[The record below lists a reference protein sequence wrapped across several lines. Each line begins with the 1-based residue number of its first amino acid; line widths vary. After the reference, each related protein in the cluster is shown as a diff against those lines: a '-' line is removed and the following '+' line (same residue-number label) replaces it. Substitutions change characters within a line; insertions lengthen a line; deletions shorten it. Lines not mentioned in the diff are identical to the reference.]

1 MYSLVKV
8 SFDQTI
14 YFRIYYHCNL
24 PPFTYFA
31 LNMIYNRSFKT
42 LFVGIL
48 MTGAACQSP
57 SEETPERS
65 AGIDLAD
72 MDTTVSPR
80 EDFYRFANGGWLD
93 RTEIPADE
101 GRWSSFNEL
110 RDNNNN
116 VLLEVLENAT
126 ASGKYDAS
134 SDQMKAAQFYEVGM
148 DSTLAEQVGVEP
160 LKPWLQKI
168 DAAPDVKSLRS
179 VLGELRMK
187 GISPFFSM
195 YVTTDRKKSDEMIM
209 HVSQGG
215 LGLPNR
221 DYYTQSDSTS
231 KAIKTQYVA
240 FITDMLGYIGYEAP
254 AAQQSAQAIMEF
266 ETALAE
272 ASMTN
277 VERRDPVK
285 TYNKYALAE
294 LDRQTPQFQWS
305 AFFEQLDADPVD
317 SVVVGQPAFLKKMDE
332 LLARQDLSVIKD
344 YLKFN
349 VINEAAAYLNHE
361 VVNRNFEFYGKVI
374 QGTDEMRPRWKRVLG
389 DTDDAVGFA
398 VGKLYVDDV
407 FPPAAKDSAEQMVEY
422 IKKSFANRI
431 QQLPWMSDETKA
443 RAQEKLESFNV
454 KIGYPDTWET
464 YEDLTIGDSSYLANV
479 YSANEYAMRDN
490 LDKLGKPVDKEE
502 WFMTPQT
509 VNAYYSPTFNEIVF
523 PAGILQPPFY
533 DYRADAA
540 VNFGGIGAVI
550 GHEISHGFD
559 DNGSRYDNKG
569 NMNNWWTEEDRQKFD
584 ERTGQLAAQYDAY
597 EPLDSVFVNGKFTL
611 GENIGDLGGVLAAY
625 DGLELY
631 LEDQGRPENLQGF
644 TPEQRFFIS
653 WATIWRT
660 KAKDESIRNQVMT
673 DPHSPGIYRA
683 TGPLTNVE
691 GFYEAFNVSES
702 DPMYKADSARVY
714 IW

>member
-1 MYSLVKV
+1 MTPYYLSSL
-8 SFDQTI
+8 
-14 YFRIYYHCNL
+14 L
-24 PPFTYFA
+24 LA
-31 LNMIYNRSFKT
+31 
-42 LFVGIL
+42 
-48 MTGAACQSP
+48 GAVAFGTACQSP
-57 SEETPERS
+57 SEEATDEPV
-65 AGIDLAD
+65 GINLAD
-72 MDTTVSPR
+72 MDTTVAPS
-80 EDFYRFANGGWLD
+80 EDFYQFANGGWMNH
-93 RTEIPADE
+93 TEIPADE

-110 RDNNNN
+110 RDYNNG
-116 VLLEVLENAT
+116 VLLEVLESAT
-126 ASGKYDAS
+126 ASGKYDAD
-134 SDQMKAAQFYEVGM
+134 SDQMKAARFYEVGM
-148 DSTLAEQVGVEP
+148 DSALAEGVGVKP
-160 LKPWLQKI
+160 LQPLLTSI
-168 DAAPDVKSLRS
+168 DQAQSVKELLPVMGDLR
-179 VLGELRMK
+179 RR
-187 GISPFFSM
+187 GIAPFFSM

-221 DYYTQSDSTS
+221 DYYTQTDSTS
-231 KAIKTQYVA
+231 EAIKAEYVN
-240 FITDMLGYIGYEAP
+240 FITDMLGFIGYDEEKA
-254 AAQQSAQAIMEF
+254 QSAAPGIMQL

-277 VERRDPVK
+277 VEERDPIK
-285 TYNKYALAE
+285 TYNKFALSE
-294 LDRQTPQFQWS
+294 LDQQTPQFQWS
-305 AFFEQLDADPVD
+305 AFFEQLEADPVD
-317 SVVVGQPAFLKKMDE
+317 SVVVGQPDFLKEMNE
-332 LLARQDLSVIKD
+332 LLAQQEVSVIKD

-349 VINEAAAYLNHE
+349 VINDAAAYLNHE
-361 VVNRNFEFYGKVI
+361 IVNRNFEFYGKVI
-374 QGTDEMRPRWKRVLG
+374 RGTDEMRPRWKRVL
-389 DTDDAVGFA
+389 DNTDDAVGFA

-407 FPPAAKDSAEQMVEY
+407 FPPAAKDSAQQMVEY
-422 IKKSFANRI
+422 IKKAFAARI
-431 QQLPWMSDETKA
+431 NQLPWMSEDTKA

-464 YEDLTIGDSSYLANV
+464 YEDLPIGDSSFLQNV
-479 YSANEYAMRDN
+479 YAANTFGLRDN
-490 LDKLGKPVDKEE
+490 LDKLGKPVDKDE
-502 WFMTPQT
+502 WFMSPQT

-559 DNGSRYDNKG
+559 DNGSRFDQEG
-569 NMNNWWTEEDRQKFD
+569 NMNNWWTEEDREKFD

-631 LEDQGRPENLQGF
+631 LKDQGRPEDLQGF

-660 KAKDESIRNQVMT
+660 KYKNETLRNQVMT
-673 DPHSPGIYRA
+673 DPHSPGMYRA
-683 TGPLTNVE
+683 TGPLTNVD
-691 GFYEAFNVSES
+691 GFYEAFKINTT

>member
-1 MYSLVKV
+1 MLPKKMTLPHLLSVLLVG
-8 SFDQTI
+8 T
-14 YFRIYYHCNL
+14 
-24 PPFTYFA
+24 TA
-31 LNMIYNRSFKT
+31 
-42 LFVGIL
+42 VG
-48 MTGAACQSP
+48 TACQST
-57 SEETPERS
+57 SEEAP
-65 AGIDLAD
+65 AGPIGINLAD
-72 MDTTVSPR
+72 MDTTVAPG
-80 EDFYRFANGGWLD
+80 EDFYRFVNGGWMD

-110 RDNNNN
+110 RDYNND
-116 VLLEVLENAT
+116 VLLGVLENAS
-126 ASGKYDAS
+126 ASGKYDAH
-134 SDQMKAAQFYEVGM
+134 SDQMKAARFYEVGL
-148 DSTLAEQVGVEP
+148 DSALAEQVGVKP
-160 LKPWLQKI
+160 LQPLLTQI
-168 DAAPDVKSLRS
+168 DEAQHVAELRS
-179 VLGELRMK
+179 VMAALRTK

-195 YVTTDRKKSDEMIM
+195 YVTTDRKKSNEMIM

-221 DYYTQSDSTS
+221 DYYTQRDSTS
-231 KAIKTQYVA
+231 EAIQAQYVE
-240 FITDMLGYIGYEAP
+240 FITDMLGFIGYEKAEAQS
-254 AAQQSAQAIMEF
+254 AAQHIMQL

-277 VERRDPVK
+277 VEERDPIK
-285 TYNKYALAE
+285 TYNKVALE
-294 LDRQTPQFQWS
+294 VLDQQTPQFQWS
-305 AFFEQLDADPVD
+305 AFFDQLEADPVD
-317 SVVVGQPAFLKKMDE
+317 SVVVGQPDFLQEMNT
-332 LLARQDLSVIKD
+332 LLAQQDLSVIKD

-349 VINEAAAYLNHE
+349 VINAAAAYLNHA
-361 VVNRNFEFYGKVI
+361 VVKRNFEFYGKVI
-374 QGTDEMRPRWKRVLG
+374 QGTDEMRPRWKRVLSN
-389 DTDDAVGFA
+389 TDNAIGFA

-407 FPPAAKDSAEQMVEY
+407 FPPAAKDSAQQMVEY
-422 IKKSFANRI
+422 IKKAFAARI
-431 QQLPWMSDETKA
+431 NQLPWMSADTKA

-454 KIGYPDTWET
+454 KIGYPDTWQT
-464 YEDLTIGDSSYLANV
+464 YEDLTIGDSSYLQNV
-479 YSANEYAMRDN
+479 YAANAFDLRDN
-490 LDKLGKPVDKEE
+490 LDKLGKPVDKDE

-559 DNGSRYDNKG
+559 DNGSRFDQEG
-569 NMNNWWTEEDRQKFD
+569 NMNNWWTEEDREKFD

-631 LEDQGRPENLQGF
+631 LKDQGRPEDIQGF

-660 KAKDESIRNQVMT
+660 KYKNETLRNQVMT
-673 DPHSPGIYRA
+673 DPHSPGMYRA
-683 TGPLTNVE
+683 TGPLANVD
-691 GFYEAFNVSES
+691 GFYEAFGIHAN

>member
-1 MYSLVKV
+1 MMTLRTTCSL
-8 SFDQTI
+8 
-14 YFRIYYHCNL
+14 
-24 PPFTYFA
+24 
-31 LNMIYNRSFKT
+31 
-42 LFVGIL
+42 IL
-48 MTGAACQSP
+48 IGSLAIGLACQST
-57 SEETPERS
+57 SEESTDKS
-65 AGIDLAD
+65 FGISLND
-72 MDTTVSPR
+72 MDTTVAPS
-80 EDFYRFANGGWLD
+80 EDFYRFANGGWMD
-93 RTEIPADE
+93 RTEIPSDE

-110 RDNNNN
+110 RDYNNE

-126 ASGKYDAS
+126 ASGKYNDD
-134 SDQMKAAQFYEVGM
+134 SDQMKAARFYEVGM
-148 DSTLAEQVGVEP
+148 DSALAEQVGVKP
-160 LKPWLQKI
+160 LQPMLDAIEQAKSVKELQTVMG
-168 DAAPDVKSLRS
+168 DLR
-179 VLGELRMK
+179 RQ

-195 YVTTDRKKSDEMIM
+195 YVSTDRKKSDEMIM

-231 KAIKTQYVA
+231 EAIKKEYVD
-240 FITDMLGYIGYEAP
+240 FIADMLGFVGYEADKAQS
-254 AAQQSAQAIMEF
+254 AAQSIMQL
-266 ETALAE
+266 ETELAE

-277 VERRDPVK
+277 VERRDPIK
-285 TYNKYALAE
+285 TYNKVALSE
-294 LDRQTPQFQWS
+294 LDQQTPQFKWS
-305 AFFEQLDADPVD
+305 ALFEQLEADPVD
-317 SVVVGQPAFLKKMDE
+317 SVVVGQPDFLKKMNA
-332 LLARQDLSVIKD
+332 LLSQQEVATLKD
-344 YLKFN
+344 YLTYN
-349 VINEAAAYLNHE
+349 VINDAAAYLNHE
-361 VVNRNFEFYGKVI
+361 IVNRNFEFYGKVI
-374 QGTDEMRPRWKRVLG
+374 QGTDEMRPRWKRVL
-389 DTDDAVGFA
+389 DNTDNAVGFA

-407 FPPAAKDSAEQMVEY
+407 FPPAAKDSAQQMVEY
-422 IKKSFANRI
+422 IKKAFSAGIN
-431 QQLPWMSDETKA
+431 QLPWMSEDTKA

-454 KIGYPDTWET
+454 KIGYPDEWET
-464 YEDLTIGDSSYLANV
+464 YQDLSVSDSSFLQNV
-479 YSANEYAMRDN
+479 YAANQFALRDN
-490 LDKLGKPVDKEE
+490 LDKLGKPVDKDE

-559 DNGSRYDNKG
+559 DNGSRYDQQG

-631 LEDQGRPENLQGF
+631 LNDQGRPDAIQGF

-660 KAKDESIRNQVMT
+660 KYKDETLRNQVMT
-673 DPHSPGIYRA
+673 DPHSPGMYRA
-683 TGPLTNVE
+683 TGPLTNVD
-691 GFYEAFNVSES
+691 GFYEAFQI
-702 DPMYKADSARVY
+702 DTDDTMFKPDSARVY

>member
-1 MYSLVKV
+1 MICHRCLIWSLLVG
-8 SFDQTI
+8 
-14 YFRIYYHCNL
+14 NL
-24 PPFTYFA
+24 VFS
-31 LNMIYNRSFKT
+31 L
-42 LFVGIL
+42 
-48 MTGAACQSP
+48 AACQSS
-57 SEETPERS
+57 SEETTDDPV
-65 AGIDLAD
+65 GISLAD
-72 MDTTVSPR
+72 MDTTAAPD

-93 RTEIPADE
+93 RAEIPSDE

-110 RDNNNN
+110 RDYNQE
-116 VLLEVLENAT
+116 VLLSVLENAT
-126 ASGKYDAS
+126 ASGKYDAD
-134 SDQMKAAQFYEVGM
+134 SDQTKAARFYEVGM
-148 DSTLAEQVGVEP
+148 DSTLAEQVGVKP
-160 LKPWLQKI
+160 LQPLVRMIDEASNVPELQ
-168 DAAPDVKSLRS
+168 S
-179 VLGELRMK
+179 VMAELRTK
-187 GISPFFSM
+187 GVSPFFNM
-195 YVTTDRKKSDEMIM
+195 YVTADRKESDQTIM

-221 DYYTQSDSTS
+221 DYYTQTDSTS
-231 KAIKTQYVA
+231 EAIKAKYVTFVA
-240 FITDMLGYIGYEAP
+240 DMLGYLGYENA
-254 AAQQSAQAIMEF
+254 AAQSAAQHIMRL

-277 VERRDPVK
+277 VERRDPIK
-285 TYNKYALAE
+285 TYNKLALDE
-294 LDRQTPQFQWS
+294 LDQRTPQFRWS
-305 AFFEQLDADPVD
+305 EYFSQLKADPVD
-317 SVVVGQPAFLKKMDE
+317 SVVVGQPDFLTKMNE
-332 LLARQDLSVIKD
+332 LLAEEDVSVIKD

-361 VVNRNFEFYGKVI
+361 IVNRNFEFYGKVI
-374 QGTDEMRPRWKRVLG
+374 QGTDEMRPRWKRVLSE
-389 DTDDAVGFA
+389 TDGAVGFA

-407 FPPAAKDSAEQMVEY
+407 FPPAAKDSAQQMVEY
-422 IKKSFANRI
+422 IKEAFSGRI
-431 QQLPWMSDETKA
+431 NQLPWMSEDTKA

-464 YEDLTIGDSSYLANV
+464 YEDLTVSDSSYLQNVYAANV
-479 YSANEYAMRDN
+479 YAVRDN
-490 LDKLGKPVDKEE
+490 LDKLGEPVDKEE

-559 DNGSRYDNKG
+559 DNGSRFGPDG
-569 NMNNWWTEEDRQKFD
+569 NMDNWWTDEDREKFD
-584 ERTGQLAAQYDAY
+584 ERTGQLAAQYSAY

-625 DGLELY
+625 DGLKLY
-631 LEDQGRPENLQGF
+631 LEDQGRPEEIQGF

-660 KAKDESIRNQVMT
+660 KYKDETLRNQVMT
-673 DPHSPGIYRA
+673 DPHSPGMYRA
-683 TGPLTNVE
+683 TGPLVNVD
-691 GFYEAFNVSES
+691 GFYEAFNIEASA
-702 DPMYKADSARVY
+702 PMYKADTARVY

>member
-1 MYSLVKV
+1 MLYHRSL
-8 SFDQTI
+8 SAF
-14 YFRIYYHCNL
+14 F
-24 PPFTYFA
+24 F
-31 LNMIYNRSFKT
+31 ST
-42 LFVGIL
+42 LL
-48 MTGAACQSP
+48 MGSACQSTTEDTAEGP
-57 SEETPERS
+57 
-65 AGIDLAD
+65 AGISLAD
-72 MDTTVSPR
+72 MDTTVSPA

-110 RDNNNN
+110 RDYNND

-126 ASGKYDAS
+126 ASGNYGDD
-134 SDQMKAAQFYEVGM
+134 SDQMKAARFYKVGM
-148 DSTLAEQVGVEP
+148 DSTLAEQVGVKP
-160 LKPWLQKI
+160 LQPWLDAI
-168 DAAPDVKSLRS
+168 DEAQDVASLQN
-179 VLGELRMK
+179 VLGELRMN
-187 GISPFFSM
+187 GVSPFFSM
-195 YVTTDRKKSDEMIM
+195 YVTTDRKKSEEVIM

-221 DYYTQSDSTS
+221 DYYIQSDSTS
-231 KAIKTQYVA
+231 EAIKTQYLD
-240 FITDMLGYIGYEAP
+240 FITDMLGYVGYEQE
-254 AAQQSAQAIMEF
+254 AANQSAQKIMQL

-277 VERRDPVK
+277 VERRDPIK
-285 TYNKYALAE
+285 TYNKFSLEE
-294 LDRQTPQFQWS
+294 LNQQTPRFEWS
-305 AFFEQLDADPVD
+305 VFFEQLEASPID
-317 SVVVGQPAFLKKMDE
+317 SVVVGQPEFFKKMDE
-332 LLARQDLSVIKD
+332 LLAQQELSTIKD

-349 VINEAAAYLNHE
+349 VINDAAGYLNHE
-361 VVNRNFEFYGKVI
+361 IVNRNFEFYGKVI
-374 QGTDEMRPRWKRVLG
+374 QGTDEMRPRWKRVLN

-422 IKKSFANRI
+422 IKKAFANRI
-431 QQLPWMSDETKA
+431 NQLPWMSEETKA

-464 YEDLTIGDSSYLANV
+464 YEDLTIADSSYIQNIYAANAFAV
-479 YSANEYAMRDN
+479 RDN
-490 LDKLGKPVDKEE
+490 LNKLGKPVDKDE

-533 DYRADAA
+533 DYQADAA

-559 DNGSRYDNKG
+559 DNGSRYDHEG
-569 NMNNWWTEEDRQKFD
+569 NMNNWWTEEDREKFD
-584 ERTGQLAAQYDAY
+584 ERTGKLAAQYDAY

-631 LEDQGRPENLQGF
+631 LEDQGRPEDIQGF
-644 TPEQRFFIS
+644 NPEQRFFIS

-673 DPHSPGIYRA
+673 DPHSPGMYRA
-683 TGPLTNVE
+683 TGPLTNVD
-691 GFYEAFNVSES
+691 GFYEAFGVSAN